1 MSISITDKIKFL
13 KVSDENDES
22 SRDTSKMITQERYG
36 LRMIGDAGDG
46 FAVDIVFR
54 NYFEANICFV
64 RLLSAEFRD
73 V

>member
-1 MSISITDKIKFL
+1 
-13 KVSDENDES
+13 
-22 SRDTSKMITQERYG
+22 MITQERYG